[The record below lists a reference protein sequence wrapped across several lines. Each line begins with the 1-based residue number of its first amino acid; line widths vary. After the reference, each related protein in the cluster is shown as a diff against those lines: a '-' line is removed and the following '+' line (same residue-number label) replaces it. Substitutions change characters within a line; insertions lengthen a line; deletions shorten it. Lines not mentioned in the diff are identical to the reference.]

1 MKFLSVCSGIDAAS
15 VAWNPLGWKAV
26 AFSEIEP
33 FPCAVLAHHYPDV
46 PNWGD
51 MKKYKE
57 WPDVPIDLLC
67 GGTPCQSF
75 SVAGL
80 RAGLADPRGN
90 LMLTFGAIAAKYR
103 PRWLVWEN
111 VAGVL
116 SSEGGRD
123 FASLLGLLSGQI
135 IEVPG
140 GGWSNSGIIAG
151 IPDAYGL
158 AYRVLDA
165 QYVRV
170 ESHPRA
176 VPQRRRRVFVVGYL
190 GDWRRAAA
198 VLFERESLSGHP
210 APRREARKGSAG
222 GAARSLAI
230 RGRDGVPQAELG
242 DDCANALVTPN
253 GGRGG
258 IGVSAVLTGIEAFG
272 GNNTSGPI
280 DVATARSASASAS
293 ASGRMD
299 FESET
304 FLVAGTLDANYG
316 KLQGC
321 CGQDANHGHSHLVPI
336 AYSIMP
342 MNSGKDYKARET
354 DVAQPCMAGGPV
366 GGNQGGDYIAHPIAF
381 DCMASGM
388 NGFGI
393 GEVANP
399 QRVGTNSS
407 GAAHQAVAY
416 STKLHNTQSNQAG
429 KVYEE
434 YTVGLDNNS
443 PPPALL
449 TAMQVRRLTPLE
461 TERLMGLADGYTA
474 IPIKGKPAKDGPRY
488 KSHGNS
494 WAINCPR
501 WIGERIDRVE
511 ALTAIREAA

>member
-1 MKFLSVCSGIDAAS
+1 MMRFLSVCSGIEAAS
-15 VAWNPLGWKAV
+15 VAWGPLGWSAV

-33 FPCAVLAHHYPDV
+33 FPCAVLAHHYPTV

-51 MKKYKE
+51 MTKYEE
-57 WPDVPIDLLC
+57 WPDVAIDLLC

-80 RAGLADPRGN
+80 RKGLDDPRGN

-123 FASLLGLLSGQI
+123 FASLLGLLSGQV
-135 IEVPG
+135 IEVPA

-198 VLFERESLSGHP
+198 VLFERESLSWHP
-210 APRREARKGSAG
+210 APRREAGKRAAPTLSARTQG
-222 GAARSLAI
+222 GGGL
-230 RGRDGVPQAELG
+230 GTDFDCDGG
-242 DDCANALVTPN
+242 LVQ
-253 GGRGG
+253 
-258 IGVSAVLTGIEAFG
+258 AFG
-272 GNNTSGPI
+272 GSNTSGAI

-293 ASGRMD
+293 ASASGRLD

-304 FLVAGTLDANYG
+304 FLVEPTYTLAIRGRGDSHELEYRTDGTANAV
-316 KLQGC
+316 LTP
-321 CGQDANHGHSHLVPI
+321 N
-336 AYSIMP
+336 
-342 MNSGKDYKARET
+342 
-354 DVAQPCMAGGPV
+354 GGRGGV
-366 GGNQGGDYIAHPIAF
+366 GVGAIAF

-393 GEVANP
+393 GEIANP

-407 GAAHQAVAY
+407 GAAHQAV
-416 STKLHNTQSNQAG
+416 QQG
-429 KVYEE
+429 
-434 YTVGLDNNS
+434 
-443 PPPALL
+443 
-449 TAMQVRRLTPLE
+449 MQVRRLTPLE

-474 IPIKGKPAKDGPRY
+474 VPLRGKPAADGPRY

-494 WAINCPR
+494 WAVNCPS
-501 WIGERIDRVE
+501 WIGERIELVE
-511 ALTAIREAA
+511 SALDPARADSRTHHAVCSQMKRILSPNSRSPNV